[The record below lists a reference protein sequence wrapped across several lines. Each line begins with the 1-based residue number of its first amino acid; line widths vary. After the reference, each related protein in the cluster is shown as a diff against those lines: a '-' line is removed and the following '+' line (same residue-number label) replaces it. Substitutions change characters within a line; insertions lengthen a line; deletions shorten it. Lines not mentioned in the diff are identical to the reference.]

1 MQLKAKLQL
10 ASTNA
15 ALESAQAVDY
25 LHDIVGA
32 SGIREEYGF
41 AKHFRDIH
49 VITQHGFINAG
60 KLESVGQIMLG
71 LDPEWPF
78 FAF

>member
-1 MQLKAKLQL
+1 MPIKAKLQL
-10 ASTNA
+10 GATNA
-15 ALESAQAVDY
+15 VMGSAQSVDY
-25 LHDIVGA
+25 VHDIVGA

-41 AKHFRDIH
+41 EKHFRDIH
-49 VITQHGFINAG
+49 CITQHGFINTA

-71 LDPEWPF
+71 LEPEWPF